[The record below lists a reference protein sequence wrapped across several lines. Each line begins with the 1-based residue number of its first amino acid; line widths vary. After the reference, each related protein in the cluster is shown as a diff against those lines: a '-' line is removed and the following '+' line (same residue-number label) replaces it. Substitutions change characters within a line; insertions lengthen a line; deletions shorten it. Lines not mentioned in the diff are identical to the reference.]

1 MRGIGFLGKTEE
13 TAVQVSRLKLRP
25 SADRDRSGRSGCAF
39 VLPVRAL
46 SRRRSRSR
54 SSLAELTRPSAVA
67 PAVPLKFEL
76 VVLRSGP
83 WWRRLAA
90 P

>member
-1 MRGIGFLGKTEE
+1 MTFG
-13 TAVQVSRLKLRP
+13 
-25 SADRDRSGRSGCAF
+25 RSGQIRRSGCAF

-67 PAVPLKFEL
+67 PAVPL
-76 VVLRSGP
+76 VLRSGP